1 MAPKAEKKQQ
11 ARFHVDHEF
20 TEMSRTVQEFENLV
34 LDAAI
39 MYILNSGNIK
49 AICTIYLVFEMI
61 KTLKFE
67 IQNEVQNFAL
77 VCWTLAE

>member
-1 MAPKAEKKQQ
+1 MQCNLEVQRSVPASDHKQKKKQQ

-49 AICTIYLVFEMI
+49 AICTI
-61 KTLKFE
+61 KFG
-67 IQNEVQNFAL
+67 F
-77 VCWTLAE
+77 